1 MAKYRMSKLQSG
13 YTESSDEDVKLTF
26 AGKDMFADV
35 EAETRN
41 TYDEVVRIYD
51 VQKNQYDIGRRGCAL
66 RLTGT
71 GRHK

>member
-51 VQKNQYDIGRRGCAL
+51 VQKKNIHDIKQSPNHML
-66 RLTGT
+66 SLV
-71 GRHK
+71 